1 MSYEANLWD
10 NLKRQLEEAEIFF
23 QRIESSTALGIP
35 DLWIGRKKKSAWV
48 ELKAVGSYPARST
61 TPVFGN
67 AHGLLPEQI
76 VWAFRAT
83 RKAINIKILASVG
96 TGHNKDF
103 YVVPGKLC
111 QVFNKMTK
119 EGLAYYKV
127 LGGITAVPGLLLHRR
142 HPASGPQ
149 APAVPAGGVQV

>member
-48 ELKAVGSYPARST
+48 ELKAVGGYPVRPT
-61 TPVFGN
+61 TPVFGDTR
-67 AHGLLPEQI
+67 GLRPEQI

-83 RKAINIKILASVG
+83 RKAVNVKILAAVG
-96 TGHNKDF
+96 VGCTKDL
-103 YVVPGKLC
+103 YIVPGELC
-111 QVFNKMTK
+111 QEFNKMT
-119 EGLAYYKV
+119 ERELSYHKV
-127 LGGITAVPGLLLHRR
+127 LGGIASVPGLLLRR
-142 HPASGPQ
+142 AQPASGPLV
-149 APAVPAGGVQV
+149 PAVPAGNVQV